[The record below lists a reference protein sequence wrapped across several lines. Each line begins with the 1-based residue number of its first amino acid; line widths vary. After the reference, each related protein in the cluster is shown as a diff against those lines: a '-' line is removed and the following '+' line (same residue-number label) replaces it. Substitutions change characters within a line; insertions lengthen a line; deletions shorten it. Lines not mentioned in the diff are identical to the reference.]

1 MLSKINLYMI
11 DSNSNFKDGYT
22 LLVDKELDW
31 TSFDVVKKIRNMTG
45 SKKVGHAGTLDPLA
59 SGLLIICTGKHTK
72 KINDFQNLNKEYTG
86 KFIIGATTRSHDL
99 ETEIENTKSFSGI
112 NKNDLNK
119 IVKSFLGGQL
129 QRPPKFS
136 AVKVDGKRAYELAR
150 KKKEV
155 KIKEKKIKINEFKI
169 LNFSLPEI
177 KFYISCSKGTYIR
190 SIARDLGEK
199 LGCGAYLSE
208 LRRTKIGSFCVENA
222 YTINELEQ
230 KIKKD

>member
-1 MLSKINLYMI
+1 MI
-11 DSNSNFKDGYT
+11 DSNTNFNDGFT
-22 LLVDKELDW
+22 LLVDKKLDW
-31 TSFDVVKKIRNMTG
+31 TSFDAVKKIRNITG

-72 KINDFQNLNKEYTG
+72 KINDFQSLDKEYTG
-86 KFIIGATTRSHDL
+86 KFVIGASTPSHDL
-99 ETEIENTKSFSGI
+99 ETEIEYTKSISGI
-112 NKNDLNK
+112 NKNDVNK
-119 IVKSFLGGQL
+119 IVDSFLGCQL

-150 KKKEV
+150 KEKEV

-208 LRRTKIGSFCVENA
+208 LRRTKIGSFCVDNA
-222 YTINELEQ
+222 YTIEELEQ
-230 KIKKD
+230 KINKD